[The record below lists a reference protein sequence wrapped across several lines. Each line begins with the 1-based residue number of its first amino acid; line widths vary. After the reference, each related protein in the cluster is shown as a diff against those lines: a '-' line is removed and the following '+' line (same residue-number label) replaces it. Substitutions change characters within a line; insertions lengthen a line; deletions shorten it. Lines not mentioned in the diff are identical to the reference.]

1 MRDYTYEMGF
11 RINGI
16 PIPDPS
22 TYSGAQSDLDTL
34 GERDA
39 TGRLRRNKV
48 ATKRHVELEWNN
60 IEWSM
65 VKVIGEAMGGKKDRF
80 PFCYPDPLEDLQT
93 ITAYCGDRNWTVT
106 GCRTE
111 FRQEWIGTLK
121 VKIVEI

>member
-1 MRDYTYEMGF
+1 MREYSYIMGF
-11 RINGI
+11 RIGGN

-48 ATKRHVELEWNN
+48 ATKCYVELEWKN

-65 VKVIGEAMGGKKDRF
+65 IQNIGKAMGGSKDRF
-80 PFCYPDPLEDLQT
+80 EFQYLDPLEGSQT
-93 ITAYCGDRNWTVT
+93 ITAYCGDRNWNVV
-106 GCRTE
+106 GCRSD
-111 FRQEWIGTLK
+111 FQHEWIGTLK